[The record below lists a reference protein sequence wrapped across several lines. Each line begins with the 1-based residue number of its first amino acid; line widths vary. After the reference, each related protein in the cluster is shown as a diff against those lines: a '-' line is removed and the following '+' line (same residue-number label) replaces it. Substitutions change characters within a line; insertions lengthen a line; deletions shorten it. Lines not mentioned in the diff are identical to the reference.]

1 MDNINFII
9 FPIVGAVIGALT
21 NELAIKMLFRP
32 YKAIYFLGIK
42 LPFTPGV
49 IPSQREI
56 IAQNIAETFEK
67 NLLNGSEIH
76 EVITGDKVRGSLD
89 AKVEEFMSEHLGAM
103 GAMFSGYKPIIVDK
117 ILEGIEEIATNS
129 IANGGD
135 LNIGEKIEK
144 KINEMDIE
152 HLEQLVLGFSK
163 KQFKHIT
170 LFGGI
175 LGFMIGIVQAFITIF
190 TQ

>member
-1 MDNINFII
+1 MEHVNFLI

-32 YKAIYFLGIK
+32 YKPLYFIGVK

-56 IAQNIAETFEK
+56 IAKNIAETFES
-67 NLLNGSEIH
+67 NLLNGNEIH
-76 EVITGDKVRGSLD
+76 EVITGDKVREALD
-89 AKVEEFMSEHLGAM
+89 AKVEDFMINNLGPMAS
-103 GAMFSGYKPIIVDK
+103 MFATYKPKIVDK
-117 ILEGIEEIATNS
+117 IIEGIEDVVKNS
-129 IANGGD
+129 IANGGE

-144 KINEMDIE
+144 KINDMDIE

-175 LGFMIGIVQAFITIF
+175 LGFIIGIVQATITIF

>member
-1 MDNINFII
+1 MEHINFII
-9 FPIVGAVIGALT
+9 FPIVGAVIGAIT

-32 YKAIYFLGIK
+32 YKPIYFLGVK

-56 IAQNIAETFEK
+56 IAQNIAETFES
-67 NLLNGSEIH
+67 NLLNGTEIH
-76 EVITGDKVRGSLD
+76 EVITGEKVRNSLD
-89 AKVEEFMSEHLGAM
+89 AKVEEFMNDHLGAM
-103 GAMFSGYKPIIVDK
+103 AGMFAGYKPIIVEK
-117 ILEGIEEIATNS
+117 ILDGIEDIATDS

-135 LNIGEKIEK
+135 LNIGEKIEA
-144 KINEMDIE
+144 KINDMDIE

-175 LGFMIGIVQAFITIF
+175 LGFVIGLVQATITIF

>member
-1 MDNINFII
+1 MEHINFII

-32 YKAIYFLGIK
+32 YKPIYVLGVK
-42 LPFTPGV
+42 MPFTPGV

-56 IAQNIAETFEK
+56 IAQNIADTFES
-67 NLLNGSEIH
+67 NLLNGTEIH
-76 EVITGDKVRGSLD
+76 EVITGEKVRQSLD
-89 AKVEEFMSEHLGAM
+89 TKVEEFMADNLGPM
-103 GAMFSGYKPIIVDK
+103 GAMFAGYKPKIVDK
-117 ILEGIEEIATNS
+117 ILEGIEDVATNS

-135 LNIGEKIEK
+135 LNIGEKIEQ
-144 KINEMDIE
+144 KINDMDIE

-175 LGFMIGIVQAFITIF
+175 LGFMIGIVQATITIF